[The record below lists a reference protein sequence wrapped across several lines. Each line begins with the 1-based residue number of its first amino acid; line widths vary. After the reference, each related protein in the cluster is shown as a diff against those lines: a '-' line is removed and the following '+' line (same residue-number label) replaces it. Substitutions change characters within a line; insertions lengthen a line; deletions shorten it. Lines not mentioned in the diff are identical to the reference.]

1 MSYEDKVEHFKRY
14 THRVMDLMTD
24 AYKWKC
30 LAKEVTGEEHQKYM
44 SISNTLY
51 ELFMTEHSAIGKM
64 FKDEV

>member
-14 THRVMDLMTD
+14 THRVIDLMTD

-51 ELFMTEHSAIGKM
+51 ELFI
-64 FKDEV
+64 

>member
-14 THRVMDLMTD
+14 TYRVMDLMTD

-30 LAKEVTGEEHQKYM
+30 LANEVTGEERQKYM